1 MKDFMR
7 FRIYCLSD
15 NSIPMIDVLCDR
27 MSAINIYDVFSRQ
40 EYKYTYDFSD
50 LNGVYFDLITTK
62 TTLFRNTPVI

>member
-1 MKDFMR
+1 MKDLMR
-7 FRIYCLSD
+7 FRIYCSSD
-15 NSIPMIDVLCDR
+15 NSRPMIDVLCDR

-62 TTLFRNTPVI
+62 VTQFRNTLVG